1 MNNKFEKIKLSLFLN
16 IFLDIFK
23 NSKNEITPKTNK
35 VNNSIWL
42 KLNIKKTNMSN
53 RIDVFSLCLIFL

>member
-53 RIDVFSLCLIFL
+53 MIDVFSLCLIFL

>member
-1 MNNKFEKIKLSLFLN
+1 MNNKFEKIKLNLFLN

-35 VNNSIWL
+35 VNNSI
-42 KLNIKKTNMSN
+42 
-53 RIDVFSLCLIFL
+53 